1 MEIAKSHIDKNGRIL
16 IPYLFRKSLH
26 LEPGEEVIL
35 YQEGSE
41 LKIRTFKDSL
51 NRARK
56 IVKHY
61 NKENLDLVS
70 LLLQERREEGK
81 DV

>member
-35 YQEGSE
+35 YQDGDE

-51 NRARK
+51 NRVRK
-56 IVKHY
+56 IVKRY
-61 NKENLDLVS
+61 NKENLDLVA